1 MPQDDLLS
9 ARLAALASHLGDRRE
24 AILAAWQRAVD
35 SDPKLTT
42 SSTLSRVQF
51 NDHIPDVL
59 ESFERKLRARRVSE
73 EAAAKREQKESAAEH
88 GLIRWHQ
95 GYNQHETML
104 EWGHLQLCLLGELE
118 TYAEAHPESMQAMV
132 VARRELALL
141 CGQGVSESADRYG
154 RMQQAEA
161 ASRVDDLGR
170 ALAHLEELEAQ
181 RAESWREATH
191 DLRGSVGVIAN
202 ATAAREAPGVSEAMR
217 LRMSQIV
224 QRGLMSLNALL
235 TDLTSLARLEAG
247 QEKREVAAFD
257 AAAAI
262 ADLCASAESVAAA
275 RRLFLVAEG
284 PRPLPVEGD
293 AVKTQRIAQNLLLN
307 AIKYTERGGVKVT
320 WEDAGP
326 DRWALCVQDT
336 GPGFEHVDVPPL
348 AVALKEATEEA
359 RDVEGHAESSD
370 QTSVQA
376 EPAPTLPSQS
386 SLRNAA
392 AGEGIGLSIVKRLC
406 ELLDATLEL
415 ETASGRGTTFRVVFP
430 RRYPRAEGRTGRT

>member
-1 MPQDDLLS
+1 
-9 ARLAALASHLGDRRE
+9 
-24 AILAAWQRAVD
+24 
-35 SDPKLTT
+35 
-42 SSTLSRVQF
+42 
-51 NDHIPDVL
+51 
-59 ESFERKLRARRVSE
+59 
-73 EAAAKREQKESAAEH
+73 
-88 GLIRWHQ
+88 
-95 GYNQHETML
+95 
-104 EWGHLQLCLLGELE
+104 
-118 TYAEAHPESMQAMV
+118 
-132 VARRELALL
+132 
-141 CGQGVSESADRYG
+141 
-154 RMQQAEA
+154 
-161 ASRVDDLGR
+161 
-170 ALAHLEELEAQ
+170 
-181 RAESWREATH
+181 
-191 DLRGSVGVIAN
+191 LRGSVGVIAN
-202 ATAAREAPGVSEAMR
+202 ATAAREAPGASEAMR

-224 QRGLMSLNALL
+224 QRGLMSLNGLL

-257 AAAAI
+257 AATAI
-262 ADLCASAESVAAA
+262 GDLCASAESVAAA
-275 RRLFLVAEG
+275 RRLFLVIEG

-359 RDVEGHAESSD
+359 REVEGNAESFD
-370 QTSVQA
+370 EASVQA

-430 RRYPRAEGRTGRT
+430 RRYPGAERRTGHT